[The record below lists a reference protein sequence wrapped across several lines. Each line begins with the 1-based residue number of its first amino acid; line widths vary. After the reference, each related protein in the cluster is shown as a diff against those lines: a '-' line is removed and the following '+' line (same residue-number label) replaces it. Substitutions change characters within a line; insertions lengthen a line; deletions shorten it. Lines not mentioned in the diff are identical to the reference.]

1 MKIKNPFPQATQKIN
16 INQQEIGKM
25 LTLVSLTM
33 LIFSSITLV
42 TLQDINQ
49 DLQDVESNYSQ
60 INTLIQTQDF
70 QQGIEDLQTEEI
82 SDEALSATLILT
94 NALENTSDLSET
106 SQQLEETHEKYQ
118 WMILLSILGLIAGI
132 TTIYI

>member
-106 SQQLEETHEKYQ
+106 SQQLEETHETYQ
-118 WMILLSILGLIAGI
+118 WMILISILGIIAGI